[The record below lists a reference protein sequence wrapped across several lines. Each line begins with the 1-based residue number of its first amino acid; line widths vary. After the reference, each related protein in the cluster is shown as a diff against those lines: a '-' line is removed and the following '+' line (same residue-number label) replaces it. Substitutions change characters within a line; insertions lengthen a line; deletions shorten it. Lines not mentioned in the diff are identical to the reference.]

1 MVLIGYLAFLD
12 PPKESTKGAIKA
24 LKKYGVDVKILTG
37 DNEQVTKYI
46 FSKVGIKI
54 TNIITGEDLEKI
66 SDMELKKKAEITN
79 IFVKLSPEQKSRIIR
94 ILRENGHSVGY
105 MGDGIND
112 AISMKESDVGISVD
126 TAVDIA
132 KESANVILLKKDLM
146 VLEKGIIQGRKTYAN
161 MIKYIKMTASSIS
174 KFMLWIGP
182 TSSVFDIITYIV
194 MYFIICPLVMGGNY
208 ASLNSSAQIMFISL
222 FQSGWFIE
230 SMWSQTLV
238 IHMIRTP
245 KIPFIQSRASKILTF
260 TTFMGIALLTIIP
273 FTFIGKSIGLTSL
286 PIVYFVFLI
295 CVILS
300 YMLLVTF
307 IKKLYIK
314 KYNEWL

>member
-1 MVLIGYLAFLD
+1 
-12 PPKESTKGAIKA
+12 
-24 LKKYGVDVKILTG
+24 
-37 DNEQVTKYI
+37 
-46 FSKVGIKI
+46 
-54 TNIITGEDLEKI
+54 
-66 SDMELKKKAEITN
+66 MELKKKAEITN

-161 MIKYIKMTASSIS
+161 MIKYIKMTASSNFGNMFSVLFASAFLPFLPMASIHLILLNFIYDLSCTTIPWDNVDEEFILKPKTWDASSIS

-273 FTFIGKSIGLTSL
+273 FTFIGTSIGLTSL

-295 CVILS
+295 GVILS